1 MQKTTAIRA
10 VRAAAFAAVFFLFFC
25 SRFIGLF
32 MATEEGRGYLEMVL
46 RDPLRAFIIALV
58 GISRNYLLIITF
70 VQFGAY
76 SLAGGFVVD
85 MLLNR
90 LIEKGRL
97 RG

>member
-1 MQKTTAIRA
+1 MKRITAIRVFRTVA
-10 VRAAAFAAVFFLFFC
+10 IAAILFLLFC
-25 SRFIGLF
+25 SRFSDLF

-46 RDPLRAFIIALV
+46 LEPFRAFIIALV
-58 GISRNYLLIITF
+58 GISRNYLLMITF
-70 VQFGAY
+70 LQFGIY

-85 MLLNR
+85 TLLNR